1 MGALEGESVDFNR
14 HGEVVQRS
22 NYRSNLLEGY
32 LTRYWP
38 GGKVMERTLYAQGS
52 PETPTDRFNQEGSR
66 VDRNFEKPT
75 FLERLKHILRGD

>member
-1 MGALEGESVDFNR
+1 
-14 HGEVVQRS
+14 
-22 NYRSNLLEGY
+22 
-32 LTRYWP
+32 
-38 GGKVMERTLYAQGS
+38 MERTLYAQGS